1 MTPTW
6 KTAATALVDDLRHIF
21 GTRLRSVVAYGAR
34 LEGATETPLTCL
46 AIVIS
51 LTVED
56 LEQCATLAGRWA
68 RAQIAIPLIV
78 PADEFARSL
87 DAFPLEYGEIIRTH
101 ARVYG
106 DDPFQGAIVIPEDL
120 RRACELQAKS
130 HLLHLREGFI
140 EARGRPAAIAR
151 LVQASAPG
159 FTALL
164 RNVARLGDDPTR
176 DRVGATRAGARA
188 AGVPDELAT
197 DMLNLERQPGLPAAD
212 AARLFPEYLAA
223 MERLAGAVD
232 RWHD

>member
-6 KTAATALVDDLRHIF
+6 KTAATVLVDDLRLVF

-68 RAQIAIPLIV
+68 SAQIAIPLIV

>member
-6 KTAATALVDDLRHIF
+6 KTAATVLVDDLRHIF

-68 RAQIAIPLIV
+68 SAQIAIPLIV